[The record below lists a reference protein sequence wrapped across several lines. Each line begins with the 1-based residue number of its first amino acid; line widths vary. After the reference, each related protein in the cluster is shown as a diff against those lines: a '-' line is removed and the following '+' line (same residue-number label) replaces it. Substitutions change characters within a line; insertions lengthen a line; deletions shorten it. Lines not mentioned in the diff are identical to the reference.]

1 MQKRTGMRP
10 HRARSTDRLRDYMG
24 SAGGRIAAYA
34 VAQYTASRPVG
45 PDQSDRGSQESE
57 DLRFFAAYYTRRDA
71 PALLRGG
78 VHGERTRLIPGM
90 RIEVGRRM
98 GSRSLMGADRRP
110 DLIKHSWENTFDQV
124 RSGSRSTR
132 LSDYKD

>member
-98 GSRSLMGADRRP
+98 SGTEDGTPERIRTSDLLLRRQTLYP
-110 DLIKHSWENTFDQV
+110 D
-124 RSGSRSTR
+124 
-132 LSDYKD
+132 